1 MKIKII
7 IAFFILCISFI
18 NAENLPKNDAVA
30 ERIKVVLIES
40 YDNYEGFN
48 FQERLVL
55 KFGKRTFI
63 DSVTSWRQN
72 YADLEAI
79 EIKLH
84 YQLKK
89 LSDKVFQYESQE
101 KAEQF
106 KKALEE
112 LTFLGYRNVDLY
124 YRALLKTENLPALFT
139 TNDIDDA
146 LANPE
151 FFLLKKQLYKKE
163 ETLKQEIRSHLT
175 SKECKN
181 KLGIYLFFFD
191 FVNKIRVGIIEK
203 DIEKSY
209 KAILEKQKIKSK
221 SAIKKAADTE
231 LLSTAK

>member
-7 IAFFILCISFI
+7 IALFILCTSFI
-18 NAENLPKNDAVA
+18 NAEKLPENDAVA
-30 ERIKVVLIES
+30 ARIKDVLIES
-40 YDNYEGFN
+40 YDNYDGFN

-63 DSVTSWRQN
+63 DSVTLWYQN
-72 YADLEAI
+72 YTDIEDI

-112 LTFLGYRNVDLY
+112 LTFLGYCNVDLY
-124 YRALLKTENLPALFT
+124 YRALLKVENLPKMFT
-139 TNDIDDA
+139 TYDIDDA

-151 FFLLKKQLYKKE
+151 FFLQKKQLYEKE

-191 FVNKIRVGIIEK
+191 FVNKIRVGIIRK

-209 KAILEKQKIKSK
+209 KAILEKQKKPMNESK
-221 SAIKKAADTE
+221 T
-231 LLSTAK
+231 

>member
-1 MKIKII
+1 MRIKII
-7 IAFFILCISFI
+7 IALFILCTSFI
-18 NAENLPKNDAVA
+18 NAQNLPENDKIAARV
-30 ERIKVVLIES
+30 KDVLIES
-40 YDNYEGFN
+40 YDNYSGFS

-63 DSVTSWRQN
+63 DSVTLWYQN
-72 YADLEAI
+72 YTDIENI

-89 LSDKVFQYESQE
+89 LSDKVSQCESPE

-106 KKALEE
+106 KKALED

-124 YRALLKTENLPALFT
+124 YKALLKVENLPEMFT
-139 TNDIDDA
+139 TDDIDDA

-151 FFLLKKQLYKKE
+151 FFLLKKQLYEKE
-163 ETLKQEIRSHLT
+163 EILKQEIRSHLA

-191 FVNKIRVGIIEK
+191 FVNKIRVGIIKK
-203 DIEKSY
+203 DIDKSY
-209 KAILEKQKIKSK
+209 KAILEKQKKSEVNHK
-221 SAIKKAADTE
+221 PPVKRVVCT
-231 LLSTAK
+231 

>member
-1 MKIKII
+1 MKIKISTV
-7 IAFFILCISFI
+7 FFILCISFI
-18 NAENLPKNDAVA
+18 HAENLPQNDAIA
-30 ERIKVVLIES
+30 QRIKDVLLES
-40 YDNYEGFN
+40 YDNYEGFT

-63 DSVTSWRQN
+63 DCVTLWCQN
-72 YADLEAI
+72 YTDI
-79 EIKLH
+79 ENIDIKLH

-89 LSDKVFQYESQE
+89 LSDKVFQYESRE

-112 LTFLGYRNVDLY
+112 LTFLGFCNIDLY
-124 YRALLKTENLPALFT
+124 YRALLKTENLPEMFT
-139 TNDIDDA
+139 TDDIDDA

-191 FVNKIRVGIIEK
+191 FVNKIRVGIIKK

-209 KAILEKQKIKSK
+209 KAILEKQKNSEIN
-221 SAIKKAADTE
+221 
-231 LLSTAK
+231 LQ